1 MQQHLAGP
9 DLGWVPGHLRDG
21 VEERP
26 GPCPAC
32 MLLLPV
38 DGRRTTQ
45 ALHLI
50 LTNHPVLR
58 MPTEWGRASMGRL
71 DSPLSPRHSAPPPSV
86 RPGAQAPVGP
96 GPLYPVCAWCP
107 QVPGYPLHS
116 GMHRVSTGPRVP
128 RHVPESTLR
137 RHRMLQDVRAPHST
151 MENPRNSVN
160 SRVTPAQWNP
170 QAAAWQCR
178 EQVTMPQT
186 GGAGG
191 PMVGVRPAA
200 ATSRP
205 RPVTRSALEPNSS
218 DHNHQFPGGK
228 QGAGPSFHPISPDKI
243 IDWASGTAQSGPFHY
258 ENCELAARTR
268 PQLPVLGDGS
278 HSRNE

>member
-45 ALHLI
+45 ALHLV

-58 MPTEWGRASMGRL
+58 IPTERGRASMGRL
-71 DSPLSPRHSAPPPSV
+71 DSPLNPRHSAPPAFSASWCSGT
-86 RPGAQAPVGP
+86 RR
-96 GPLYPVCAWCP
+96 AWCSLP
-107 QVPGYPLHS
+107 CVLL
-116 GMHRVSTGPRVP
+116 VSTGPRVP
-128 RHVPESTLR
+128 RHVPGSTLR

-160 SRVTPAQWNP
+160 SRVTCTMES
-170 QAAAWQCR
+170 AA
-178 EQVTMPQT
+178 
-186 GGAGG
+186 
-191 PMVGVRPAA
+191 
-200 ATSRP
+200 
-205 RPVTRSALEPNSS
+205 SS
-218 DHNHQFPGGK
+218 L
-228 QGAGPSFHPISPDKI
+228 AV
-243 IDWASGTAQSGPFHY
+243 SGTGHHAPDWRGRRADGRCKARSGHIQATPGHPL
-258 ENCELAARTR
+258 C
-268 PQLPVLGDGS
+268 LGAK
-278 HSRNE
+278 